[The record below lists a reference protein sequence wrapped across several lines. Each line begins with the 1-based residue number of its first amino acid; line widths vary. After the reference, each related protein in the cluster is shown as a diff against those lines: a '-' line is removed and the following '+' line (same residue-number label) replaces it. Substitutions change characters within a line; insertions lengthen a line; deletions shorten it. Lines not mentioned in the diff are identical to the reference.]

1 MSLYACTTPL
11 YLAASPGALTSAC
24 IRILTTSVGCALR
37 MASVPVVT
45 PAAIRTKSSPTP
57 EFTKIMNRHNEM
69 RRESTSTLKTPDG
82 VNY

>member
-24 IRILTTSVGCALR
+24 IRILTTSVGRALR

-57 EFTKIMNRHNEM
+57 EFTEM
-69 RRESTSTLKTPDG
+69 RRETTSTLKIFYMTSF
-82 VNY
+82 VISANL